1 MAGTGVVIG
10 LQITDELG
18 VRANSEFYVQTSEGA
33 TIANVVADAQD
44 LATAFDGTID
54 GKVTGITIGIP
65 LVPNSVKSAPAAGSR
80 VEQTAVVNFTNA
92 DNSRKWAATFPSIK
106 NAAISGGKLNMTYA
120 ALKAVI
126 DLVQAA
132 ATSGTWANF
141 AWSTLVGVADG
152 FLAFRKHRRQVDHM
166 TLTEGPVA

>member
-1 MAGTGVVIG
+1 MASGVVVG

-18 VRANSEFYVQTSEGA
+18 VKANSEFYIATADDA
-33 TIANVVADAQD
+33 TIAELAADAQG
-44 LATAFDGTID
+44 LATAVDGTID

-65 LVPNSVKSAPAAGSR
+65 LTPSAVKPAPVPGSR
-80 VEQTAVVNFTNA
+80 VEQTAVVNFTNG
-92 DNSRKWAATFPSIK
+92 DNSRKWAMTLPSIK
-106 NAAISGGKLNMTYA
+106 NAAITGGKLNMTYA

>member
-1 MAGTGVVIG
+1 
-10 LQITDELG
+10 
-18 VRANSEFYVQTSEGA
+18 
-33 TIANVVADAQD
+33 
-44 LATAFDGTID
+44 
-54 GKVTGITIGIP
+54 
-65 LVPNSVKSAPAAGSR
+65 
-80 VEQTAVVNFTNA
+80 
-92 DNSRKWAATFPSIK
+92 
-106 NAAISGGKLNMTYA
+106 MTYA